1 MLKNRFG
8 RRVMVAVG
16 GVLVLS
22 GVGTTGTAVAAEYR
36 AALTGAKVIP
46 AGDPDGAGTAKVN
59 VSNALNDVCVDL
71 EVSGL
76 TQVTKA
82 SLHRG
87 AEGVNGPAI
96 VNLDRPDGEDQDE
109 DDCDTVGNALAEEIQ
124 ANPAGFYVLISTA
137 EHPDG
142 AIRGQLEPS
151 AD

>member
-1 MLKNRFG
+1 MLKNRSS
-8 RRVMVAVG
+8 RRLLAAFG

-22 GVGTTGTAVAAEYR
+22 GVGTTGVAVAAEYR

-46 AGDPDGAGTAKVN
+46 SGDADGAGTAKVN
-59 VSNALNDVCVDL
+59 VSNAMNAVCVDL

-76 TQVTKA
+76 APVTKA
-82 SLHRG
+82 RLHRG
-87 AEGVNGPAI
+87 AEGENGPPV

-137 EHPDG
+137 DHPDG